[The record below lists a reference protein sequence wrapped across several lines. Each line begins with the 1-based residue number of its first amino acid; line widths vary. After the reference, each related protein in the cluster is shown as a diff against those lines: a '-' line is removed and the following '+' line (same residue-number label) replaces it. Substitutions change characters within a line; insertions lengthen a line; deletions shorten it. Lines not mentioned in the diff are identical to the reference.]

1 MANHLT
7 PTELARESGL
17 ERRDVI
23 SKCLELGVPI
33 FNGRIDKT
41 LFLSSLRELTGSSP
55 QPQQAQPASA

>member
-41 LFLSSLRELTGSSP
+41 LFLSSLRETPGGSP
-55 QPQQAQPASA
+55 QAQVASA